1 MQPFQILTRR
11 ERQAIL
17 AVACVVSLG
26 VMAAALLP
34 FVDDGNT
41 PWFEASSELAI
52 AAQRCDATT
61 NTSRRHV
68 CLREVAQAAAQQAS
82 SPTLLAR
89 H

>member
-11 ERQAIL
+11 ERQAVL
-17 AVACVVSLG
+17 AVACVVGVG
-26 VMAAALLP
+26 VMSAALLP

-41 PWFEASSELAI
+41 PWFEAGSELAT
-52 AAQRCDATT
+52 AAQRCDATAGG
-61 NTSRRHV
+61 SPRHE
-68 CLREVAQAAAQQAS
+68 CLREVAQAAAQKAA